1 MGIQYMS
8 ELFMHKI
15 IFMYVREYNFASNFE
30 LKYKILLKYLR
41 KSQNISIFAWIWN
54 VLTQKFYLE
63 L

>member
-30 LKYKILLKYLR
+30 IKYKILLKYLR
-41 KSQNISIFAWIWN
+41 KSQNISIFAWI
-54 VLTQKFYLE
+54 
-63 L
+63 